1 MKKTR
6 YTPFGYVMENGKIV
20 INEEEAQ
27 VVRQI
32 FVDYIK
38 GSSFK
43 LLSDELNRLNIAY
56 NEGNVCWNKG
66 TLNRLLNNSKYIGN
80 NGYPPIISGEL
91 FQKAAICKAE
101 RMKKGEKNPNIN
113 CIKNIVFCSVCSCR
127 LARKHEKR
135 NVIKESWECKNPEC
149 NIKVKIPDTQLIE
162 KITSLLDRVTAN
174 QNISN
179 SYQYEVSDLSN
190 NLSIIKKQNELNRQL
205 EKIDFDE
212 DDILGLIIQM
222 AKEKYELLGC
232 NELIDHD
239 LKSKSSL
246 PNRQFYFGSTVFRNM
261 VKKVYIESGEVKLLL
276 KNDVTIGQEN
286 GDARDCFTAKDSYT
300 A

>member
-32 FVDYIK
+32 FEEYIK

-43 LLSDELNRLNIAY
+43 LLADELNRRNIAY

-66 TLNRLLNNSKYIGN
+66 NLNRLLNNSKYIGN

-91 FQKAAICKAE
+91 FQKAASCKAE
-101 RMKKGEKNPNIN
+101 RMKTGDKNSDIDYFRNM
-113 CIKNIVFCSVCSCR
+113 VFCPVCNCR
-127 LARKHEKR
+127 MVRKYEKR
-135 NVIKESWECKNPEC
+135 NVIKESWECKNQEC
-149 NIKVKIPDTQLIE
+149 KMKVKIPDGVLIE
-162 KITSLLDRVTAN
+162 KITGLLNMVTGN
-174 QNISN
+174 LNLSE
-179 SYQYEVSDLSN
+179 SYQPQVTDLSN
-190 NLSIIKKQNELNRQL
+190 NLSIIKQQNEFNRQL
-205 EKIDFDE
+205 EKIDFSE
-212 DDILGLIIQM
+212 DDILGMIFHM